1 MYGSKRMKDWQE
13 IVRLYQKD
21 NAYLAETANI
31 LLRNVKYEIP
41 SIKKQI
47 AKFKQLQQVRILQI
61 SILTTFVKS
70 VEYCK

>member
-1 MYGSKRMKDWQE
+1 MKDWQE

-21 NAYLAETANI
+21 NAYLAEAANI

-47 AKFKQLQQVRILQI
+47 AKYKQLQQVCVLQI
-61 SILTTFVKS
+61 SILTSFVKS
-70 VEYCK
+70 VKCCK